1 MVLSEL
7 VVFSQVTRRLHQN
20 DLSFFYFLILI
31 ILLVYN
37 IDLQWNLYLIKKS
50 VVTNLTEIK
59 QKLW

>member
-59 QKLW
+59 